1 MNLSCEQV
9 NESHVDL
16 YRIIKRQIHSFTQ
29 SNGMAYLEQYWETPT
44 NTVRYQ
50 CCFTHGCCNNHGDND
65 QDCLCDDLVLRWIS
79 KPLKQVFKRVLTANI
94 KPCLMTTESWMNNR
108 WMLKAELHRKIS
120 AGQLWLHYLEQI
132 LHLCFFKD
140 WARRK
145 SSIHS
150 RGGISNNRSISTL
163 QGIYFLIYT
172 FLLEHEGKLSQER
185 MDKLHFASAICQIVA
200 YFSLL
205 GVAMMWY
212 NLSLYVGVAFLLSTA
227 LGIVLIRSVMSP
239 VVSIDS

>member
-1 MNLSCEQV
+1 MNV
-9 NESHVDL
+9 ESRTSSQD
-16 YRIIKRQIHSFTQ
+16 KRWTI
-29 SNGMAYLEQYWETPT
+29 MAALLGT
-44 NTVRYQ
+44 NTA
-50 CCFTHGCCNNHGDND
+50 F
-65 QDCLCDDLVLRWIS
+65 
-79 KPLKQVFKRVLTANI
+79 
-94 KPCLMTTESWMNNR
+94 
-108 WMLKAELHRKIS
+108 MLFQGI
-120 AGQLWLHYLEQI
+120 EQEENPRFI
-132 LHLCFFKD
+132 REVALAIIAASLPF
-140 WARRK
+140 
-145 SSIHS
+145 
-150 RGGISNNRSISTL
+150 

>member
-1 MNLSCEQV
+1 MDEQSV
-9 NESHVDL
+9 NVESRTSSQD
-16 YRIIKRQIHSFTQ
+16 KRWTI
-29 SNGMAYLEQYWETPT
+29 MAALLGT
-44 NTVRYQ
+44 NTA
-50 CCFTHGCCNNHGDND
+50 F
-65 QDCLCDDLVLRWIS
+65 
-79 KPLKQVFKRVLTANI
+79 
-94 KPCLMTTESWMNNR
+94 
-108 WMLKAELHRKIS
+108 MLFQGI
-120 AGQLWLHYLEQI
+120 EQEENPRFI
-132 LHLCFFKD
+132 REVALAIIAASLPF
-140 WARRK
+140 
-145 SSIHS
+145 
-150 RGGISNNRSISTL
+150 
-163 QGIYFLIYT
+163 QGIYFLIYP